1 MPRAAQVG
9 IKVEKTEARGKGTD
23 IKRILPVMSTRDSR
37 FMEPFGITKEKEKES
52 WRCMGT
58 LCPGEYETCLFTL

>member
-1 MPRAAQVG
+1 MG

-58 LCPGEYETCLFTL
+58 L